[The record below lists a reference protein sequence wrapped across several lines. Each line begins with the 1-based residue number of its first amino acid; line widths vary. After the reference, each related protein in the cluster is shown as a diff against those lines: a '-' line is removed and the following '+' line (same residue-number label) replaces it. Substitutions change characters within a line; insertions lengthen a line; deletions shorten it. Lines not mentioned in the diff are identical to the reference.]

1 MAYVAPYID
10 NTGIHIPSFAEIRDS
25 LIEDM
30 KGIFGNDIYLD
41 EDSMDYQQISIMA
54 KKIYD
59 NNSTAALVYNNRTA
73 NTAIGVGL
81 DNLCALVGIKRV
93 KATYSFV
100 QVTITGRAGTK
111 IRNGQV
117 SDEDGEYLWNLPAN
131 VTIPSSGSIT
141 VEAQCNVMGQVIAQP
156 NSITKIATPIYGW
169 YTVTNEYA
177 SEPGADE
184 ETDANLRA
192 RFYASTLIPSTSIF
206 DSMIASLKG
215 VQNVDRVKGYE
226 NDTNET
232 SAEGLPPHSVTF
244 VVEYGEDEDIAD
256 IIYRKKTPGCYTNG
270 TTEVNVMSDEGNI
283 TVIRFYRPTYK
294 NIYVKVNIT
303 KLANYNASV
312 VDKIKEAVEKYVLG
326 VDIHDTI
333 YRTLIISEVVS
344 CLSNVSSPEFSVSDV
359 QLSTDG
365 ETYSQADVECL
376 FNEAAFT
383 DIDKITVEVT

>member
-1 MAYVAPYID
+1 MAYAAPYID
-10 NTGIHIPSFAEIRDS
+10 STGIHVPSFAEIRDS

-192 RFYASTLIPSTSIF
+192 RFYVSTLIPSTSIF

-232 SAEGLPPHSVTF
+232 STEGFPPHSVTF

-294 NIYVKVNIT
+294 NVYVKVNIT

-383 DIDKITVEVT
+383 DIGKITVEVT